1 VYRSTDFTA
10 CNDWQQCKTAS
21 LTALSDS
28 RANKTSAQA
37 WNVPVFRY
45 FTVRFI
51 NIIMTLFIMRDGST
65 IYRKMY
71 THATD
76 TKASHCAINS
86 LHSIRWYRHVH
97 WDKCYHNLW
106 NSAGNVSLIHTFAV
120 TIHPSKRQL
129 TFSQL
134 VHQTV
139 ALLVPTINTAC
150 IQCSLAR
157 ELQVTET
164 TILNHSSVKYNVMY
178 SNVNVMYSNVLV
190 SDYARDCG
198 ILCTIF
204 KEACCWFRFW
214 CQVVAH
220 RA

>member
-1 VYRSTDFTA
+1 MAAQYTVKCIRTQPIQKQVIVQSTHYTA
-10 CNDWQQCKTAS
+10 FVD
-21 LTALSDS
+21 
-28 RANKTSAQA
+28 
-37 WNVPVFRY
+37 
-45 FTVRFI
+45 
-51 NIIMTLFIMRDGST
+51 
-65 IYRKMY
+65 
-71 THATD
+71 TD
-76 TKASHCAINS
+76 
-86 LHSIRWYRHVH
+86 VH

-204 KEACCWFRFW
+204 KEACC
-214 CQVVAH
+214 
-220 RA
+220 